1 MTLIRD
7 SENKEA
13 LEKKLTED
21 PLAALLVEKIM
32 EVERQTEQMLDE
44 YEQFFNNV
52 KDIRSRKPTA
62 NVRKTRKVPKDKRKL
77 HGNAS
82 KYEEEIVAEKEKF
95 EALSDNDKL
104 EYLSQ
109 AFRAQQLFDAK
120 VYDIASKNQ
129 PKIK

>member
-1 MTLIRD
+1 MF
-7 SENKEA
+7 
-13 LEKKLTED
+13 
-21 PLAALLVEKIM
+21 
-32 EVERQTEQMLDE
+32 DE
-44 YEQFFNNV
+44 YEQFVNNV

-62 NVRKTRKVPKDKRKL
+62 NVRKTRKVPKDNRKKRE
-77 HGNAS
+77 NTF
-82 KYEEEIVAEKEKF
+82 KYEKEIVSEKEKF

-120 VYDIASKNQ
+120 VYDIGTSNQ